1 MTDFGKM
8 FEALTGYEP
17 LRWQCRLYEEWLA
30 GEILPVIDLPTSMGK
45 TNVMAI
51 WLIARTKQMAENRA
65 EHLPTRL
72 VYVVD
77 RRTVVDQATDIA
89 MDIAFLLAPLDAKRF
104 EETAKRKPQLVE
116 RKQKFANVLIEI
128 CHRLGLAESLA
139 VSTLRGQFADN
150 RDWVRDPSKPAI
162 IIGTVDM
169 IGSRLLF
176 SGYRSSYKQRPLDS
190 GLLGQDSLLI
200 LDEAHLSEPFAKLVR
215 DIGRDGPFQHGRG
228 KPMRVVRMSATVS
241 NDREPAFQ
249 LTPADLEGDKE
260 SNVIVKRYHAEKHL
274 HLHEAVADVNAE
286 IVKMVAELAK
296 DNSRVVIFV
305 RSPDD
310 ATKIADTIKKIRG
323 KENKPVERVVEILTG
338 TMRGL
343 ERDELLDKPVM
354 KRFLNPQNEAAE
366 SPAILVSTSAGEV
379 GFDLNA
385 DHLVCDAAPLD
396 SIIQRLGRVN
406 RRGGGVAMV
415 HLFAGKP
422 KEGKKKSTAKKEQES
437 APAHTYDTAS
447 TKTLEIIKQL
457 PKLLDDSLDASPK
470 AFAGLAKP
478 DDALVPKPKIV
489 EVTDILLDAWS
500 MTTIVEP
507 MPGRPP
513 VADWL
518 RGTSDDDDPPQTT
531 IAWRAELDVPG
542 FGDLDID
549 DIEEWFDAHRI
560 LPHETLTVPSYKA
573 SEWMLR
579 RWKSVDKKAP
589 PDIAAR
595 PCVIDQGGL
604 RKITVETLIE
614 RLMKKPRPDTQDILN
629 ADIILPAS
637 FGGIQRGSGLLDSA
651 APKPDSGNE
660 IPAKAPDVA
669 DEQLPGAKRR
679 YRLFKEGELELA
691 LCGDNPNNPDDLP
704 SFVLDLPSND
714 DSVRQLI
721 SMVPKR
727 DRPESGSQ
735 AQGLTDHVAAVEKQA
750 NEIAGRLALEAPIAA
765 ALHLAAKY
773 HDQGK
778 KREIWQNAV
787 GGSMEN
793 PLAKSGGRMRPIAGN
808 YRHEFGSLRE
818 FIEGHGE
825 NRDPEIFD
833 LAAHLIATHH
843 GRARPH
849 FPKGGFDPYARAKS
863 PEIAT
868 EAMRRFARLQRKYG
882 HWRLAWLENLLR
894 CADALASA
902 ENDGG
907 KTSE

>member
-30 GEILPVIDLPTSMGK
+30 GEIKPVIDLPTGMGK

-51 WLIARTKQMAENRA
+51 WFIVRSQRTQDDPLR
-65 EHLPTRL
+65 LPTRL

-77 RRTVVDQATDIA
+77 RRTVVDQATTLANNI
-89 MDIAFLLAPLDAKRF
+89 MDSAAK
-104 EETAKRKPQLVE
+104 A
-116 RKQKFANVLIEI
+116 
-128 CHRLGLAESLA
+128 GLAA
-139 VSTLRGQFADN
+139 PTISTLRGQFADN

-176 SGYRSSYKQRPLDS
+176 SGYRSSYRKRPLDA

-200 LDEAHLSEPFAKLVR
+200 LDEAHLSRPFEKLLVAICEFQKR
-215 DIGRDGPFQHGRG
+215 RDGQLCGS
-228 KPMRVVRMSATVS
+228 PMKVVCMSATAAKVE
-241 NDREPAFQ
+241 DVAFR
-249 LTPADLEGDKE
+249 LEGDVDAHTDDFSDE
-260 SNVIVKRYHAEKHL
+260 TIRQRYNAAKRLQIHPPGEKGKFNS
-274 HLHEAVADVNAE
+274 E
-286 IVKMVAELAK
+286 MAK
-296 DNSRVVIFV
+296 KAIDMAKNSSRVVVFV
-305 RSPDD
+305 RSPED
-310 ATKIADTIKKIRG
+310 ATKIANEIKKCL
-323 KENKPVERVVEILTG
+323 ENSAVLTG

-343 ERDELLDKPVM
+343 ERDELLMPPVNNPQHERKTM
-354 KRFLNPQNEAAE
+354 QRFLHPENKPDDG
-366 SPAILVSTSAGEV
+366 PAILISTSAGEV

-385 DHLVCDAAPLD
+385 DHMVCDAAPLD
-396 SIIQRLGRVN
+396 SMIQRLGRVN
-406 RRGGGVAMV
+406 RRGNGAAEV
-415 HLFAGKP
+415 HLFPGKP
-422 KEGKKKSTAKKEQES
+422 KDGKKKSTAENEQES

-447 TKTLEIIKQL
+447 TKTLEILKQL
-457 PKLLDDSLDASPK
+457 PKLPSGSLDASPK
-470 AFAGLAKP
+470 AFADLAKP
-478 DDALVPKPKIV
+478 DDALTPKPKIV

-500 MTTIVEP
+500 MTTIAEP

-518 RGTSDDDDPPQTT
+518 RGISVDLPETT

-542 FGDLDID
+542 FGDLNID
-549 DIEEWFDAHRI
+549 DIEEWFDAHRV

-573 SEWMLR
+573 SEWMLK

-604 RKITVETLIE
+604 RIIE
-614 RLMKKPRPDTQDILN
+614 IQELMQRLEKKQVRDILN

-637 FGGIQRGSGLLDSA
+637 FGGIERGRGLLDSA
-651 APKPDSGNE
+651 APKQDPGFSNE
-660 IPAKAPDVA
+660 ILAKAAKAPDVA
-669 DEQLPGAKRR
+669 DEQLPETDRR
-679 YRLFKEGELELA
+679 YRQIKVGESVEA
-691 LCGDNPNNPDDLP
+691 LCGEKPKDSDDYSEFVLELP
-704 SFVLDLPSND
+704 SSD

-727 DRPESGSQ
+727 LRLEYGTRQQSL
-735 AQGLTDHVAAVEKQA
+735 AEHVAAVEDHAKA
-750 NEIAGRLALEAPIAA
+750 IAVRLNLSKEMREALE
-765 ALHLAAKY
+765 LAATW
-773 HDQGK
+773 HDKGK
-778 KREIWQNAV
+778 NRIIWQRAV
-787 GGSMEN
+787 GGSMED
-793 PLAKSGGRMRPIAGN
+793 PLAKSGGRMRFIAGN

-818 FIEGHGE
+818 FSDGHGE
-825 NRDPEIFD
+825 NLDPEIFD

-849 FPKGGFDPYARAKS
+849 FPKGGFDPKARAKS

-907 KTSE
+907 KNK

>member
-17 LRWQCRLYEEWLA
+17 LRWQWRLYEEWLA
-30 GEILPVIDLPTSMGK
+30 GDVKPVIDLPTGMGK

-51 WLIARTKQMAENRA
+51 WLMARAARRQIDPLR
-65 EHLPTRL
+65 LPTRL

-77 RRTVVDQATDIA
+77 RRTVVDQAT
-89 MDIAFLLAPLDAKRF
+89 
-104 EETAKRKPQLVE
+104 T
-116 RKQKFANVLIEI
+116 
-128 CHRLGLAESLA
+128 LAEELA
-139 VSTLRGQFADN
+139 KNSKDLDLEPPAISTLRGRHADN
-150 RDWVRDPSKPAI
+150 REWTRDPSKPAI
-162 IIGTVDM
+162 VIGTVDM

-176 SGYRSSYKQRPLDS
+176 SGYRSSYKQRPLHA

-215 DIGRDGPFQHGRG
+215 NISRDGPFQHGHG

-241 NDREPAFQ
+241 KDREPAFQ
-249 LTPADLEGDKE
+249 LTQADLEGDKE
-260 SNVIVKRYHAEKHL
+260 SNVIVKRYRAEKHL
-274 HLHEAVADVNAE
+274 HVHEAVADVNAE
-286 IVKMVAELAK
+286 IVKMTKDLAK
-296 DNSRVVIFV
+296 DNFRVVIFV

-310 ATKIADTIKKIRG
+310 ATKLADKIRG
-323 KENKPVERVVEILTG
+323 TGDKKNKPFTGAVEILAG

-343 ERDELLDKPVM
+343 ERDELMEKPVM
-354 KRFLNPQNEAAE
+354 QRFLAPENRPDDG
-366 SPAILVSTSAGEV
+366 PAILVSTSAGEV

-396 SIIQRLGRVN
+396 AIIQRLGRVN
-406 RRGGGVAMV
+406 RRGSGVAEV

-422 KEGKKKSTAKKEQES
+422 KEGKNRSKATNDQES
-437 APAHTYDTAS
+437 APAHTYGTAS
-447 TKTLEIIKQL
+447 AKTLEIIKQL
-457 PKLLDDSLDASPK
+457 PKLPDGTLDASPK
-470 AFAGLAKP
+470 AFADLAKP
-478 DDALVPKPKIV
+478 DDALTPKPKIV

-518 RGTSDDDDPPQTT
+518 RGISDSDDPPQTT

-542 FGDLDID
+542 FGDLDVD
-549 DIEEWFDAHRI
+549 DIEEWFDAHRV
-560 LPHETLTVPSYKA
+560 LPHETLTVPF
-573 SEWMLR
+573 
-579 RWKSVDKKAP
+579 KKAAAELA
-589 PDIAAR
+589 DRWERLGDDIRKKIAAH
-595 PCVIDQGGL
+595 PCIIDQGGL
-604 RKITVETLIE
+604 RVINLEQLIE
-614 RLMKKPRPDTQDILN
+614 RLKKNQLRDILN

-637 FGGIQRGSGLLDSA
+637 FGGIERHCGLLDPA
-651 APKPDSGNE
+651 APKLEPEYSAEALAMG
-660 IPAKAPDVA
+660 ADVA
-669 DEQLPGAKRR
+669 DEQLPETNRR
-679 YRLFKEGELELA
+679 YRLIKVGELEPA
-691 LCGDNPNNPDDLP
+691 PLCGDKPDNSDDF
-704 SFVLDLPSND
+704 SKFVLDLPSDD

-721 SMVPKR
+721 SMVLKR
-727 DRPESGSQ
+727 DRPEFGSQ
-735 AQGLTDHVAAVEKQA
+735 SQGLTDHVAAVEKQA

-765 ALHLAAKY
+765 ALQLAAKR
-773 HDQGK
+773 HDCGK
-778 KREIWQNAV
+778 NRVIWQDAV

-793 PLAKSGGRMRPIAGN
+793 PLAKSCGRMRPIAGN

-818 FIEGHGE
+818 FSDGHGE
-825 NRDPEIFD
+825 NLDPEIFD

-849 FPKGGFDPYARAKS
+849 FPKGGFDPKARAKS

-902 ENDGG
+902 ENDGS
-907 KTSE
+907 KNK